1 LNKIEKL
8 QIARDAAYAAYDE
21 LLEGYRL
28 ANKATKAAAVVRRNN
43 QELLI
48 KLEEAYFAAADAAD
62 EAFAVKNAETA

>member
-1 LNKIEKL
+1 MNKIEKL

-28 ANKATKAAAVVRRNN
+28 ANKATKAAAV
-43 QELLI
+43 EIDWKLLNE
-48 KLEEAYFAAADAAD
+48 LEEAYFAAADAAD